1 MTFRKP
7 FLHSVATKQFNAPME
22 GESST
27 GDELNTK
34 KRNDPKSR
42 LAISNLFLPFNKCF
56 FPKRFIFWVLM
67 MSFGVCVCV
76 V

>member
-7 FLHSVATKQFNAPME
+7 FLHSVVTKQLNAPME

-56 FPKRFIFWVLM
+56 FSGHFWEIH
-67 MSFGVCVCV
+67 
-76 V
+76 